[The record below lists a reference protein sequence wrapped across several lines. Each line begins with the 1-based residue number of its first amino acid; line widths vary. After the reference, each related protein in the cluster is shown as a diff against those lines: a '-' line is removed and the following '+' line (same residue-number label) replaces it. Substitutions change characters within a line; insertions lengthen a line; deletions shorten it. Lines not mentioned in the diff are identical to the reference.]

1 MTEEVDFI
9 STESKVNMV
18 DGILH
23 FENRE
28 HLKLEVNRI
37 ENQDDA
43 SNTRY
48 FNGFYANGFSPLYP
62 RYDQNDD
69 KSFNRFFELRKENAP
84 AVLKNLNDL
93 EIDDDLISDDYF
105 ASFLNNNREV
115 VVSDTLYRY
124 THHGTFKTHYT
135 NIAAL
140 NQYITTNQ
148 VSVITAPDPNTVQRG
163 TSNVTNDIVVEI
175 PIHLE
180 DPCSTN
186 PSSVIASPIPYTPLE
201 IMMSDC
207 VVYSPSPN
215 SPGSN
220 TSVNHKQNLIN
231 YTKNLP
237 PCDVSNVGLWGWTI
251 FGAARKCYS
260 YHNDDNRVKT
270 KYWDEDYMVYASIG
284 VKVKH
289 QYKGWLGWRTKD
301 TDEVALT
308 INRAFFSR
316 SVGNSVPGTT
326 PFLSYIN
333 ETNRLFYIADAIYP
347 NDSRAMHM
355 LFMPYNGD
363 STQIPKTPFTED
375 IIIQDFIDL
384 PLLGSQSIELEADQ
398 VNRFFWSSAW
408 QTARSLM
415 LTRTGREP
423 DKITYILTTPQK
435 VYITY
440 IDLDRRK
447 LNTNKIVNRL
457 DYDWGAEVKFTIN
470 FGGDGSISTN
480 FDNFNDH
487 AFDILRK
494 SFSAANLAEFDDIS
508 MDFVGATRMGNTW
521 KGSRIVYNK

>member
-1 MTEEVDFI
+1 M
-9 STESKVNMV
+9 
-18 DGILH
+18 
-23 FENRE
+23 
-28 HLKLEVNRI
+28 
-37 ENQDDA
+37 
-43 SNTRY
+43 
-48 FNGFYANGFSPLYP
+48 
-62 RYDQNDD
+62 
-69 KSFNRFFELRKENAP
+69 
-84 AVLKNLNDL
+84 
-93 EIDDDLISDDYF
+93 
-105 ASFLNNNREV
+105 
-115 VVSDTLYRY
+115 
-124 THHGTFKTHYT
+124 
-135 NIAAL
+135 
-140 NQYITTNQ
+140 
-148 VSVITAPDPNTVQRG
+148 
-163 TSNVTNDIVVEI
+163 
-175 PIHLE
+175 
-180 DPCSTN
+180 
-186 PSSVIASPIPYTPLE
+186 
-201 IMMSDC
+201 
-207 VVYSPSPN
+207 
-215 SPGSN
+215 
-220 TSVNHKQNLIN
+220 
-231 YTKNLP
+231 
-237 PCDVSNVGLWGWTI
+237 
-251 FGAARKCYS
+251 
-260 YHNDDNRVKT
+260 
-270 KYWDEDYMVYASIG
+270 YASIG

-326 PFLSYIN
+326 PFLNYIN

-347 NDSRAMHM
+347 NDSRAMNM
-355 LFMPYNGD
+355 LFNPYNED

-375 IIIQDFIDL
+375 IIIQDFVDL
-384 PLLGSQSIELEADQ
+384 PLFGSQSIELEADQ

-415 LTRTGREP
+415 LTHTGREP